1 MNPNTPNRKIT
12 AVGLAGSA
20 TAILIWALGPV
31 LPVIPPEVASAF
43 TAVIAAVIGYLVPE
57 PK

>member
-12 AVGLAGSA
+12 AVGLAGAA
-20 TAILIWALGPV
+20 TAVLLWALGPV
-31 LPVIPPEVASAF
+31 LPPVPPEVASAI
-43 TAVIAAVIGYLVPE
+43 TAIIAAVIGYLVPE